1 MNLLHLEVREESESS
16 SLEQEA
22 LKDQFLA
29 GLADTTNRAKANL
42 RNTVLRL
49 LALGLSR
56 KTLVD
61 WAVTAKYSASYA
73 RGILSELL
81 RRTEGRTRKPGGG
94 RRTQP
99 EAFVLRD
106 IARNMYGG
114 RARGFL
120 RAAYRL
126 DLEQE
131 RKESREAG
139 ESGNDHQ
146 TVPLILDQ
154 NNVRN

>member
-1 MNLLHLEVREESESS
+1 MGIISRWGVGFGFRSRLYLSRVCLKPEESLMNLLHLEVREESESS

-81 RRTEGRTRKPGGG
+81 RRTEGRTRK
-94 RRTQP
+94 
-99 EAFVLRD
+99 
-106 IARNMYGG
+106 
-114 RARGFL
+114 
-120 RAAYRL
+120 
-126 DLEQE
+126 
-131 RKESREAG
+131 
-139 ESGNDHQ
+139 
-146 TVPLILDQ
+146 
-154 NNVRN
+154 